1 MEDIKPEEPGSTGT
15 SLWNGY
21 RVPPPAPM
29 SRLSHHYEQGAP
41 GPGPQETL
49 YSSSTKDNYNP
60 STQYHQSQ
68 PQSLPQN
75 GLQPR
80 RGSESLAVFGGS
92 KLNSGLTSHRSYP
105 SLKRPFESFEEHP
118 YANVGSS
125 LHESIPEFDDSAKPT
140 IQSDHRLLSFEPLP
154 HGHTVLDQYGGPAK
168 LDVVAQIH
176 GMFFLSEIAT
186 HTGENITIQPELTCY
201 RRNLFQI
208 SGSITCPAGQLSVVT
223 GHGESVAIV
232 SHEIAISATESVDGH
247 VIRLIVIPWKTPPAN
262 SPDLP
267 SGQEQEP
274 AAIPIDSLGSEDK
287 NSETVSQQIAW
298 RRLQFRVATA
308 NNGRRKELQQH
319 FVLRLKLIST
329 LADGSR
335 VCTVESTTA
344 PIVVRGRSPRN
355 FQARKEIPLVGSSAS
370 PRGHNS
376 RTSPSQK
383 KDFSIPERPGVA
395 KPTMTDLPKR
405 PFQFDTGNFP
415 PSPLIIRGGYPQ
427 WNEPQ
432 QHPGHGAPA
441 AAPFPQPNNSM
452 PTYHNEPQRIHAV
465 QNPPSHHGLPEQT
478 STIESSSRHFYSPPT
493 SSPAQFDPNPRPMK
507 SPRHT
512 EMSQN
517 PLYQPFEA
525 SYGNNLTGNSANRL
539 YYPHAPAPQPWSGT
553 EPDGSSYSTA
563 MHLPPQQPPQHP
575 PQQPPH
581 QTEHQRQPSQDYN
594 FGSETYADARGDTQN
609 IGYTWSAAG

>member
-1 MEDIKPEEPGSTGT
+1 MSLLCLDIKPEEPGSTGT

-21 RVPPPAPM
+21 RVPLPAPM
-29 SRLSHHYEQGAP
+29 SRFSHHYEQSAP
-41 GPGPQETL
+41 VSEPQEIL
-49 YSSSTKDNYNP
+49 YSSTAKDSYSP
-60 STQYHQSQ
+60 STQHHQSQ
-68 PQSLPQN
+68 QQPQN
-75 GLQPR
+75 DMQPR

-105 SLKRPFESFEEHP
+105 SLKRPHELFEEYP
-118 YANVGSS
+118 YGNVTSS
-125 LHESIPEFDDSAKPT
+125 LHESIPEFDDSMKPT

-154 HGHTVLDQYGGPAK
+154 HGHTVLDQYGGQGK

-176 GMFFLSEIAT
+176 GMFFLSEIST
-186 HTGENITIQPELTCY
+186 HTGDNISMQPELTCY

-208 SGSITCPAGQLSVVT
+208 SGSVTCPAGPLSVVT
-223 GHGESVAIV
+223 GHGESIPIV
-232 SHEIAISATESVDGH
+232 SHEVVVSATESVDGH

-287 NSETVSQQIAW
+287 SDESVSQQIAW

-329 LADGSR
+329 LADGSK
-335 VCTVESTTA
+335 VCTVESSTA

-376 RTSPSQK
+376 RVSPSQK
-383 KDFSIPERPGVA
+383 KDSSSSDRPGIA
-395 KPTMTDLPKR
+395 KPTMMDLPKR
-405 PFQFDTGNFP
+405 PFQFDTGNFS
-415 PSPLIIRGGYPQ
+415 PSSLIIRGGYPQ
-427 WNEPQ
+427 WSQAQ
-432 QHPGHGAPA
+432 QHSGHATSA
-441 AAPFPQPNNSM
+441 TTPFTQPTNNISA
-452 PTYHNEPQRIHAV
+452 YHNEAQRIHAV
-465 QNPPSHHGLPEQT
+465 QDPPPHHGIPEQT
-478 STIESSSRHFYSPPT
+478 SPIEPSSRHFYSPT
-493 SSPAQFDPNPRPMK
+493 ASSHAQFDPNPRPMK

-512 EMSQN
+512 EVSHN
-517 PLYQPFEA
+517 SLYQPFEA
-525 SYGNNLTGNSANRL
+525 SYASHLVGSSANRL
-539 YYPHAPAPQPWSGT
+539 YYPHAPAPPPWSST
-553 EPDGSSYSTA
+553 EPDGPSYGTA
-563 MHLPPQQPPQHP
+563 LHMPPQQQPYQTEQHR
-575 PQQPPH
+575 QPP
-581 QTEHQRQPSQDYN
+581 QDYN
-594 FGSETYADARGDTQN
+594 FASEAYVDTRDEN

>member
-29 SRLSHHYEQGAP
+29 SRFSHHYEQSAP
-41 GPGPQETL
+41 VSEPQEIL
-49 YSSSTKDNYNP
+49 YGISAKDSYGP
-60 STQYHQSQ
+60 STQHPQ
-68 PQSLPQN
+68 PQQQQHN
-75 GLQPR
+75 DMQPR

-105 SLKRPFESFEEHP
+105 SLKRPHESFEEHS
-118 YANVGSS
+118 YGNVASS
-125 LHESIPEFDDSAKPT
+125 LHESIPEFDDSTKPT

-168 LDVVAQIH
+168 IEVIAQIH

-186 HTGENITIQPELTCY
+186 HTGDNITMQPELTCY

-208 SGSITCPAGQLSVVT
+208 SGSVTCPAGSLSVVT
-223 GHGESVAIV
+223 GHGGSMSIV
-232 SHEIAISATESVDGH
+232 SHEIEVSATESVDGH

-274 AAIPIDSLGSEDK
+274 AAISIDSLGNEDK
-287 NSETVSQQIAW
+287 NNETVSQQIAW

-335 VCTVESTTA
+335 VCTVESETA

-376 RTSPSQK
+376 RVSPSQK
-383 KDFSIPERPGVA
+383 KDPSMADRPGIA
-395 KPTMTDLPKR
+395 KPMIMDLPKR

-415 PSPLIIRGGYPQ
+415 PSPVIIRGGYPQ
-427 WNEPQ
+427 WNQAQ
-432 QHPGHGAPA
+432 QNSGHA
-441 AAPFPQPNNSM
+441 ASVTL
-452 PTYHNEPQRIHAV
+452 PTYHNEIQRIHAI
-465 QNPPSHHGLPEQT
+465 QDLPPHNGLPEQT
-478 STIESSSRHFYSPPT
+478 PAIEPSSRHFYSPTT

-512 EMSQN
+512 EVSHN
-517 PLYQPFEA
+517 SLYQPFEA
-525 SYGNNLTGNSANRL
+525 SYVNHLAGNNANRL
-539 YYPHAPAPQPWSGT
+539 YYPHAPAPPPWSST
-553 EPDGSSYSTA
+553 EPDGSSYGTA
-563 MHLPPQQPPQHP
+563 LHLPPQQT
-575 PQQPPH
+575 PH
-581 QTEHQRQPSQDYN
+581 QAEHQRQSSQDYN
-594 FGSETYADARGDTQN
+594 FTSQAYVDTREDTQN
-609 IGYTWSAAG
+609 IGYTWSTAG

>member
-1 MEDIKPEEPGSTGT
+1 MEDIKPDEPGSTGAP
-15 SLWNGY
+15 LWNGY
-21 RVPPPAPM
+21 RVPLPAPM
-29 SRLSHHYEQGAP
+29 PRFSHNYEQSAP
-41 GPGPQETL
+41 VSEPQEIL
-49 YSSSTKDNYNP
+49 YSNSAKDPYSP
-60 STQYHQSQ
+60 STQHQQ
-68 PQSLPQN
+68 PQQQPQN
-75 GLQPR
+75 DMLPR
-80 RGSESLAVFGGS
+80 RGSESLAGFGVS

-105 SLKRPFESFEEHP
+105 SLKRPHESFEEHS
-118 YANVGSS
+118 YANVASS
-125 LHESIPEFDDSAKPT
+125 LHESIPEFDDSTKPT
-140 IQSDHRLLSFEPLP
+140 IQSDHRLLSFEPLLP
-154 HGHTVLDQYGGPAK
+154 HGHTVLDQYGAPAK
-168 LDVVAQIH
+168 LEVVAQIH

-186 HTGENITIQPELTCY
+186 HAGDNIIMQPELTCY

-208 SGSITCPAGQLSVVT
+208 SGSVTCPAGPLSVVT
-223 GHGESVAIV
+223 GHGESMSIV
-232 SHEIAISATESVDGH
+232 SHEITVSATESVDGH

-274 AAIPIDSLGSEDK
+274 AAISIDSLGNEDK
-287 NSETVSQQIAW
+287 NNEMVSQQIAW

-335 VCTVESTTA
+335 VCTVELATA

-376 RTSPSQK
+376 RVSPSQK
-383 KDFSIPERPGVA
+383 KDPLMADRPGIA
-395 KPTMTDLPKR
+395 KPTMMDLPKR

-427 WNEPQ
+427 WNQAQ
-432 QHPGHGAPA
+432 QHPGHPAPA
-441 AAPFPQPNNSM
+441 AATFPQPNNSISA
-452 PTYHNEPQRIHAV
+452 YHNEPQRIHGI
-465 QNPPSHHGLPEQT
+465 QDPPSHHGLPELT
-478 STIESSSRHFYSPPT
+478 SSIESSSRHFYSPPT

-512 EMSQN
+512 EVPHNSA
-517 PLYQPFEA
+517 YQPFEA
-525 SYGNNLTGNSANRL
+525 SYGNHLAGNNPNRL
-539 YYPHAPAPQPWSGT
+539 YYPHAPAPPPWSGT

-563 MHLPPQQPPQHP
+563 MHLPPQQPL
-575 PQQPPH
+575 QQSPH

-594 FGSETYADARGDTQN
+594 FASEAYVDARDDTQH